1 MPETIRVEAMLLRL
15 FFPITLLF
23 SFALVGQETKSGYGT
38 VKDSTFSNYENQDAI
53 GGPKTVGGQIAMDD
67 ERRTSY
73 FRIPIRVFKPYFD
86 WKSQVKENTGI
97 QFSIN
102 YTSVFF
108 RSSEVIDE
116 NVNNKNSSS
125 GILDL
130 QLGWTFLNRSKGQ
143 NKGVLFLKINS
154 RHSYTNSTPPM
165 FHGINESGYYGL
177 PATGFRDYTIR
188 ALELNWQ
195 QNLLNDKLTLIAGK
209 VDPTNYFNFHGLL
222 VPWQGFLGYGSSVS
236 GTVNWPD
243 MGFGVLAGYK
253 ISKKLYAMGGLT
265 DVRGDTYE
273 DGKFLYFGENFFKGN
288 FFKVLE
294 VGFVPSMDERYF
306 KKISLT
312 YWNSD
317 SYTAT
322 NGAEI
327 PKGEGVAFS
336 SHWFFNNKWAPY
348 LRFGFSNGNGENAF
362 YKKDVQIGNGIV
374 FRSHDLLG
382 TAFSWAETNIPDS
395 KNQMTLELFY
405 RIQLT
410 EHLAFTPDFQWIFN
424 PTLNP
429 GVNDLIYLGIRGRI
443 TL

>member
-1 MPETIRVEAMLLRL
+1 MLVFSVYGFSQQEPESEIVT
-15 FFPITLLF
+15 
-23 SFALVGQETKSGYGT
+23 
-38 VKDSTFSNYENQDAI
+38 DSTFSNYENQDAI
-53 GGPKTVGGQIAMDD
+53 GGPKTVGGQIALDD
-67 ERRTSY
+67 EKRASY

-116 NVNNKNSSS
+116 AVNDKNSAS

-130 QLGWTFLNRSKGQ
+130 QLGWTFLNRKKGSDR
-143 NKGVLFLKINS
+143 GTLFIKINS
-154 RHSYTNSTPPM
+154 RHSYSNATPPM

-195 QNLLNDKLTLIAGK
+195 QNLLNDKLTLITGK

-222 VPWQGFLGYGSSVS
+222 VPWQGFMGYGSSVS

-243 MGFGVLAGYK
+243 MGFGILAGYK
-253 ISKKLYAMGGLT
+253 ISKKMYAMGGLT
-265 DVRGDTYE
+265 DVRGDIYE

-288 FFKVLE
+288 FFKALE
-294 VGFVPSMDERYF
+294 VGYVPSMDERYF

-312 YWNSD
+312 YWSSD
-317 SYTAT
+317 SYTAV
-322 NGAEI
+322 NGTEI
-327 PKGEGVAFS
+327 ESGEGLAFS

-348 LRFGFSNGNGENAF
+348 IRFAFSNGNGENAF
-362 YKKDVQIGNGIV
+362 YKNDLQIGNGII

-382 TAFSWAETNIPDS
+382 TAFSWAQTNIPESRD
-395 KNQMTLELFY
+395 QMTVEVFY

-410 EHLAFTPDFQWIFN
+410 EHLAFTPDLQWVIN

-429 GVNDLIYLGIRGRI
+429 DVHNVMYLGIRGRI

>member
-1 MPETIRVEAMLLRL
+1 MM
-15 FFPITLLF
+15 LLF
-23 SFALVGQETKSGYGT
+23 SIYGLAQQEPDSKIVT
-38 VKDSTFSNYENQDAI
+38 DSTFSNYENQDAI
-53 GGPKTVGGQIAMDD
+53 GGPKTIGAQIAMDD
-67 ERRTSY
+67 EKRASY

-86 WKSQVKENTGI
+86 WKSKVKENTGI
-97 QFSIN
+97 QFSLN

-108 RSSEVIDE
+108 KSSEVIDE
-116 NVNNKNSSS
+116 EVNDKNSGS
-125 GILDL
+125 GIFDL
-130 QLGWTFLNRSKGQ
+130 QLGWTFLNRKKGADQ
-143 NKGVLFLKINS
+143 GTIFVKINS
-154 RHSYTNSTPPM
+154 RHSYSNSTPPM

-195 QNLLNDKLTLIAGK
+195 QNLLDDKLTLIAGK

-222 VPWQGFLGYGSSVS
+222 VPWQGFMGYGSSVS

-243 MGFGVLAGYK
+243 MGFGILAGYK
-253 ISKKLYAMGGLT
+253 ISKKMYAMGGLT
-265 DVRGDTYE
+265 DVRGDIYQ

-288 FFKVLE
+288 FFKALE
-294 VGFVPSMDERYF
+294 VGYVPSMDERYF

-317 SYTAT
+317 AYSAV

-327 PKGEGVAFS
+327 ESGEGLAFS
-336 SHWFFNNKWAPY
+336 SHWFFNDKWAPY
-348 LRFGFSNGNGENAF
+348 LRFAFSNGKGENAF
-362 YKKDVQIGNGIV
+362 YKKDLQIGNGII
-374 FRSHDLLG
+374 FRSHDLFG
-382 TAFSWAETNIPDS
+382 TAFSWAQTNIPES
-395 KNQMTLELFY
+395 KDQMTLEVFY

-410 EHLAFTPDFQWIFN
+410 EHLAFTPDVQWIFN

-429 GVNDLIYLGIRGRI
+429 GVDNLTYIGIRGRI